1 MGVLHEKLVV
11 FLPFFAKKRGGL
23 ARVKKSLSEKNE
35 VVKKG
40 GGGAHF
46 YWLKVKKI
54 TPPLS
59 GVNCIYV
66 DIRSLSMRCD
76 HWPCE
81 WYE

>member
-1 MGVLHEKLVV
+1 M
-11 FLPFFAKKRGGL
+11 FFFTFGQKGGGGL
-23 ARVKKSLSEKNE
+23 PNPKNSYQKKNE